1 MRRRMPIVVALA
13 ALMTMSVGLSSAEA
27 RTDQGQTGLSQDA
40 QPAVSSFVWSLT
52 NVTCYYTGGA
62 YGWGGITGRAYI
74 RENGTSGTT
83 WFKMTARFQR
93 KVSGVWYT
101 TKSKYVQSA
110 HQFANDSNWHSLTW
124 NPIKFYNT
132 HTDFTHYT
140 RLFVLFEWFH
150 NNNRIYWATR
160 WSGSC

>member
-1 MRRRMPIVVALA
+1 MPIVVALA
-13 ALMTMSVGLSSAEA
+13 AVMSMSVGLSSAEA
-27 RTDQGQTGLSQDA
+27 RTGTTQSGRNQSV
-40 QPAVSSFVWSLT
+40 QPAGSAYVWSLT
-52 NVTCYYTGGA
+52 NVVCYYSGGA
-62 YGWGGITGRAYI
+62 NGWGGVTGHAYI

-83 WFKMTARFQR
+83 WFRMTARFQR
-93 KVSGVWYT
+93 KSGGRWIT

-110 HQFANDSNWHSLTW
+110 QRFPNNSAWHSLDW

-132 HTDFTHYT
+132 HTDYTHFT